1 MTIGRIERGENVPKL
16 QTLQALARGPGL
28 ELVDLLTEPAAGGPN
43 ESKIGLAR
51 VSATRK
57 T

>member
-16 QTLQALARGPGL
+16 QTSEALTRGLGL

-43 ESKIGLAR
+43 ES
-51 VSATRK
+51 
-57 T
+57 